1 VIGFSEKMKD
11 SLGGDGA
18 KVLVQTNNAMV
29 GRGSALEVNVVV
41 EGGNK
46 AATVDALIMRVLEA
60 RRHWVDADGNIVQD
74 GDAAEA
80 SERGPLLPEWT
91 QHVLKE
97 HTVEVGQE
105 VSPGASAYLPV
116 MVEIPEQCGPTGDAC
131 KVTINA
137 QADIKQQI
145 DPSGNGRI
153 VVS

>member
-1 VIGFSEKMKD
+1 MKD

-46 AATVDALIMRVLEA
+46 PATVDALIMRVLEA
-60 RRHWVDADGNIVQD
+60 RRHWVDTDGNIVQD
-74 GDAAEA
+74 SDASEA
-80 SERGPLLPEWT
+80 SQRGPLVPEWT
-91 QHVLKE
+91 QQVLKE
-97 HTVEVGQE
+97 HIVEVGQE
-105 VSPGASAYLPV
+105 VSPGNSAYLPV
-116 MVEIPEQCGPTGDAC
+116 MIEIPDQCGPTGDAC

>member
-1 VIGFSEKMKD
+1 MKD

-46 AATVDALIMRVLEA
+46 PATVDALIMRVLEA

-74 GDAAEA
+74 SDANEA
-80 SERGPLLPEWT
+80 SQRGPLLPEWT
-91 QHVLKE
+91 QQVLKE
-97 HTVEVGQE
+97 HIVEVGQE
-105 VSPGASAYLPV
+105 VSPGSSAYLPV
-116 MVEIPEQCGPTGDAC
+116 MIEIPDQCGPTGDAC

>member
-1 VIGFSEKMKD
+1 MKD

-18 KVLVQTNNAMV
+18 TVLVQTNNAMV

-46 AATVDALIMRVLEA
+46 PATVDALILRVLEA
-60 RRHWVDADGNIVQD
+60 RRHWVDEAGTVIQES
-74 GDAAEA
+74 DAPEP
-80 SERGPLLPEWT
+80 SQRGSLRPEWT
-91 QHVLKE
+91 QTILE
-97 HTVEVGQE
+97 EQTVQVGQE
-105 VSPGASAYLPV
+105 VSPGDSAYLPV
-116 MVEIPEQCGPTGDAC
+116 VVEIPAQCGPTGDGC

-137 QADIKQQI
+137 QADIKHQI

>member
-1 VIGFSEKMKD
+1 MKD

-29 GRGSALEVNVVV
+29 GRGTALEVNVVV

-46 AATVDALIMRVLEA
+46 PANVDALIMRVLEA
-60 RRHWVDADGNIVQD
+60 RRHWLDGDGNIVQES
-74 GDAAEA
+74 DAREA
-80 SERGPLLPEWT
+80 SERGPLLPEWS
-91 QHVLKE
+91 QNVLTE

-116 MVEIPEQCGPTGDAC
+116 MVEIPAQCGPTSDAC